1 MGQLLSSL
9 ELTATLERQRTSG
22 ARIVLTNGVFDLLH
36 VGHLRS
42 LERARALGDVLVVG
56 VNCDASVRRLKPG
69 RPLVPEAERA
79 ELVAA
84 LTPVDYVVVF
94 DEPTAEQLVELVRPN
109 VYAKGGDYT
118 AEWLPE
124 LGAVRAVGA
133 ELALLPLVANHS
145 TSRLLAQLR
154 SSPELP

>member
-1 MGQLLSSL
+1 MGQVLSTP
-9 ELTATLERQRTSG
+9 ELTAALERQRARG

-42 LERARALGDVLVVG
+42 LAQARALGDLLVVG
-56 VNCDASVRRLKPG
+56 VNSDASVRRLKPG

-79 ELVAA
+79 ELLAA
-84 LTPVDYVVVF
+84 LVPVDYVVVF
-94 DEPTAEQLVELVRPN
+94 DEPTAERLVELVAPD

-118 AEWLPE
+118 AESLPE
-124 LGAVRAVGA
+124 LGAVRAAGA
-133 ELALLPLVANHS
+133 ALALLPLVANHS

-154 SSPELP
+154 ASAELP